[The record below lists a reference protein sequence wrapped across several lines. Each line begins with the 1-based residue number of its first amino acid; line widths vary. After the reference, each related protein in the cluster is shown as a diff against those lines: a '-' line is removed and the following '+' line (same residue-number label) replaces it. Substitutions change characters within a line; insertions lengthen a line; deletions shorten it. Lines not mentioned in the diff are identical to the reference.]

1 MAQQVCFYNGKN
13 CNQLHIKEPSLSFF
27 WQYLSFRLSVNN
39 MLFLSF
45 DYAEIRA
52 DKA

>member
-1 MAQQVCFYNGKN
+1 MAQQVCLNIGTN
-13 CNQLHIKEPSLSFF
+13 CNQLHIKAPSLSVF

-39 MLFLSF
+39 ILFLIF

-52 DKA
+52 GEA

>member
-1 MAQQVCFYNGKN
+1 MAQQVCFDIGTN
-13 CNQLHIKEPSLSFF
+13 CNQFHIKALSLSLF

-39 MLFLSF
+39 ILVLSF